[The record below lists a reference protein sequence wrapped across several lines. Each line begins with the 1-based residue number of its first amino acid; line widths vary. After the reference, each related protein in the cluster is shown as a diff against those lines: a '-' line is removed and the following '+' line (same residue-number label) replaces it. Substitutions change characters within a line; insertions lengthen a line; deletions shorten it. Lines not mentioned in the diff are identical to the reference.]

1 MPVMSSAGSGNN
13 GITAIIP
20 PVVVCENMGYDDEKL
35 ARTLAFSHL
44 TTSYIKAFIG
54 VLSPICS
61 CAIAAGI
68 GASAAS
74 EAIIQAKLARA
85 NIFISDFD
93 GIIGSTADLTIRNL
107 GKFCTK
113 GMKDTD

>member
-1 MPVMSSAGSGNN
+1 
-13 GITAIIP
+13 
-20 PVVVCENMGYDDEKL
+20 
-35 ARTLAFSHL
+35 
-44 TTSYIKAFIG
+44 
-54 VLSPICS
+54 
-61 CAIAAGI
+61 
-68 GASAAS
+68 